1 MREVSPVGRLLDQW
15 LLLPLFLH
23 VGLLLLLVRSARGR
37 VATLLAVLIG
47 TFSIHNLTYLWPSAP
62 TASLALSIAEA
73 PLVALF
79 TLGYTSGKH
88 LSGRGI
94 IRGPLFFIPALLVL
108 VVGVSY
114 GWSPPH
120 PAYLLHGAVF
130 YLLASLFLYV
140 RRSEAVLSGREPQMI
155 ASALTVLFVA
165 GPVCD
170 ALLPF
175 LGVSIAIFPYASAGA
190 SVILT
195 LLVLR
200 YKAFSP
206 APATEGSGNGEG
218 WTGPGPGV
226 YLASEGGNAL
236 PRDVFLS
243 AARAGVPGL
252 VISHTHPVS
261 LRATT
266 GLRKVPVIW
275 MAQSVY
281 ERALSPSECD
291 VLFHTV
297 RDYIEQ
303 SKRSVVLIENLDYII
318 TNAGYFSTLDLVRD
332 LIPAARKARATIVLS
347 SNLLTPEERRE
358 ILQLGVLPLG

>member
-1 MREVSPVGRLLDQW
+1 MREVSPLTRLLDQW

-47 TFSIHNLTYLWPSAP
+47 TFSIHDLTYLWPSDP

-94 IRGPLFFIPALLVL
+94 IRGPLLFIPALLL
-108 VVGVSY
+108 LAAGVSY

-120 PAYLLHGAVF
+120 PAYLLHGAFF
-130 YLLASLFLYV
+130 YLLASFFLYAG
-140 RRSEAVLSGREPQMI
+140 RSEAVLSEREPEMI

-190 SVILT
+190 SAILT

-206 APATEGSGNGEG
+206 APAAEGPGSGEG

-226 YLASEGGNAL
+226 YLAGEGGVAGAREAL
-236 PRDVFLS
+236 LA
-243 AARAGVPGL
+243 AARAGIPGL
-252 VISHTHPVS
+252 VVTRTHPVS
-261 LRATT
+261 LRAAT
-266 GLRKVPVIW
+266 GLRRVPVIW

-281 ERALSPSECD
+281 ERALPPSECD
-291 VLFHTV
+291 VLLHTV

-303 SKRSVVLIENLDYII
+303 SERSVVLIENLDYIV
-318 TNAGYFSTLDLVRD
+318 TNAGYFAALDLVRD
-332 LIPAARKARATIVLS
+332 LVRVARNTGATILLS
-347 SNLLTPEERRE
+347 SSLLTPEERME
-358 ILQLGVLPLG
+358 ILQFGVLPLC